1 MQLRTLLGMQAED
14 MLHLHSYEFDVLLEI
29 CVIIVSIGSSFI
41 IYFSILGL
49 IQKYKSMLN
58 LYLIELVV

>member
-1 MQLRTLLGMQAED
+1 